1 MICHVFEKELKDRAV
16 MEKVKLGRT
25 GFEITRLGFGTL
37 PLGRN
42 QANLSVEDGAK
53 VIRYAINKG
62 INFIDTAASY
72 GTYGHIREGLKGCE
86 QQVIVASKTQ
96 AKTYEEAEKDIQNAL
111 EALDRNSLDMFLMH
125 AARSSDPF
133 HERAGCLKC
142 LVDSKRKRL
151 VKAIGVSTHVVD
163 VVREAAKVS
172 ELDVIH
178 PLVNKAGLGIIGG
191 SLEEMLSAA
200 EEGHRAGKGIYV
212 MKVYA
217 GGHLTDDPVGA
228 FTYLLEKPYLDAF
241 AVGMLKPEEVE
252 INLSI
257 VEGHSPDYEL
267 MRKVGRTTKRL
278 IVLSN
283 LCEGCGNCV
292 KNCPNEALSLV
303 NGKLTI
309 NNSTC
314 ILCGYCVPVCPQFCI
329 RLV

>member
-1 MICHVFEKELKDRAV
+1 MKK
-16 MEKVKLGRT
+16 MKLGKT
-25 GFEITRLGFGTL
+25 GLEITRLGFGTL
-37 PLGRN
+37 PLGKN
-42 QANLSVEDGAK
+42 QSNLSAEEGAK

-72 GTYGHIREGLKGCE
+72 GTYKHIREGLKDCE
-86 QQVIVASKTQ
+86 QQVIVASKTP

-111 EALDRNSLDMFLMH
+111 EALDRDSLDIFLLH

-133 HERAGCLKC
+133 NERAECFRCLI
-142 LVDSKRKRL
+142 DSKRKSL
-151 VKAIGVSTHVVD
+151 VKAIGISTHVVD
-163 VVREAAKVS
+163 VVREAAKIS
-172 ELDVIH
+172 EIDVIH

-191 SLEEMLSAA
+191 SPKEMLSAA
-200 EEGHRAGKGIYV
+200 EEAHRAGKGIYV

-241 AVGMLKPEEVE
+241 VVGMMKPEEVE

-257 VEGHSPDYEL
+257 VEGRSPDYEL
-267 MRKVGRTTKRL
+267 MRTVGRTTKRL

-283 LCEGCGNCV
+283 LCQGCGNCV
-292 KNCPNEALSLV
+292 QNCPNGALSLI
-303 NGKLTI
+303 NGKSTVD
-309 NNSTC
+309 NSLC

-329 RLV
+329 RLL